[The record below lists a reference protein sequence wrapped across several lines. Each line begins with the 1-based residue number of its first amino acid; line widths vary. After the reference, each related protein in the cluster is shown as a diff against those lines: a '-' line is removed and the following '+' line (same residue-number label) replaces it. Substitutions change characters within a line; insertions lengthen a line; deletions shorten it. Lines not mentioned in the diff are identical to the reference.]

1 MINAILGLLTREDW
15 RGQPR
20 KSEPFPMAWLVADRQ
35 QKPAKG
41 LEISHKDVV
50 FMMTDRPPGKH
61 FNILIHIRNR
71 YIPLRV
77 EVIQED
83 SVNEGG
89 QVFHRFGCKYV
100 GLKADDWDAIV
111 RYVNDEPEPED
122 KAQGELAQIRQKAD
136 DAYRLIPLAVQN
148 KLIERLVRA
157 NKLEAPTEGRAPAL
171 RMTYLGASKKADG
184 SKIHHI
190 SIHSRKQVN
199 DEWVGFD
206 TKFRIDAA
214 GKIEQT

>member
-1 MINAILGLLTREDW
+1 MIDGIIGLFKHEDW
-15 RGQPR
+15 HGQPR
-20 KSEPFPMAWLVADRQ
+20 KNQPFHMAWLVADHV

-41 LEISHKDVV
+41 LEISHKDIV
-50 FMMTDRPPGKH
+50 FMMPERPAGKY
-61 FNILIHIRNR
+61 FNVLIHIRNR

-77 EVIQED
+77 EVVHED
-83 SVNEGG
+83 TVSEGG
-89 QVFHRFGCKYV
+89 QTFHRFGCKYV

-148 KLIERLVRA
+148 KLIDLLVRE
-157 NKLEAPTEGRAPAL
+157 NKLEPPAEGRVAAL
-171 RMTYLGASKKADG
+171 RMTYLGASKKSDG
-184 SKIHHI
+184 SKIHHVA
-190 SIHSRKQVN
+190 IHSRKQIN

-206 TKFRIDAA
+206 TRFRIDSQ
-214 GKIEQT
+214 GNIEQS